1 MSSSAWYWKITFEP
15 WLAFLH
21 SSSDATHFRSERCV
35 RCIPGA
41 HNMRC
46 LWKESMLC
54 SVYTDFEAILSAK
67 ALRSEESN
75 AESFS
80 CLRKT
85 VPCPNYRDWL
95 HSRLVTTLKY
105 SPLLAAKLNQLVFQ
119 CFPVKKYF
127 ECNLR
132 LNIILSMA
140 YRSAKLSCKLLL
152 VHSVEHFA
160 RFVVAQIWQDAI
172 EFVLIFVIPITI
184 LSRAEIQTNPSHKWM
199 IFWGLSVP
207 NLQRS

>member
-1 MSSSAWYWKITFEP
+1 MIGPLQELHHYRHENDTESALKPMSSSAWFWKMTFEP

-21 SSSDATHFRSERCV
+21 SSSDATHVRSERCV

-41 HNMRC
+41 NNMRC

-54 SVYTDFEAILSAK
+54 SAYTDFEAILFAK

-85 VPCPNYRDWL
+85 VPCRKYRDWL
-95 HSRLVTTLKY
+95 HSRLVTNLKY
-105 SPLLAAKLNQLVFQ
+105 SPSLAAKLNQLVFQ

-132 LNIILSMA
+132 LIN
-140 YRSAKLSCKLLL
+140 
-152 VHSVEHFA
+152 
-160 RFVVAQIWQDAI
+160 FVYGVP
-172 EFVLIFVIPITI
+172 EC
-184 LSRAEIQTNPSHKWM
+184 QT
-199 IFWGLSVP
+199 
-207 NLQRS
+207 